1 MTLYAAIFYLLAIV
15 ILTATGLAITRR
27 QPVHAVLYLI
37 VAFLGTAA
45 IFFLLGAPLL
55 AAFVVIVYA
64 GAIMVLVLFVIMML
78 QRSPRELGLL
88 SEWGPATLL
97 GVVFLAVVAA
107 MVFKDPGSGIV
118 LQGAV
123 VKPRDFGHFLFD
135 RYWLAVEIVSV
146 LLLVALVAIIQ
157 LGKRMG
163 ADGDE
168 AESQLNPVRNSNGA
182 LNPGGIILKSM
193 PRCSRWPRGPLAR
206 REQRGIISNGVKEG
220 HQ

>member
-1 MTLYAAIFYLLAIV
+1 MTLYTAIFYLLGIV

-45 IFFLLGAPLL
+45 LFFLLGAPLL

-64 GAIMVLVLFVIMML
+64 GAIMVLFLFVIMMF
-78 QRSPRELGLL
+78 QRSPRELRLL

-97 GVVFLAVVAA
+97 GVVFLAVAAA

-123 VKPRDFGHFLFD
+123 AQPHDFGRFLFD
-135 RYWLAVEIVSV
+135 RYWLAVEIVSI

-157 LGKRMG
+157 LSKRRG
-163 ADGDE
+163 AGGTA
-168 AESQLNPVRNSNGA
+168 AERRVNPAGNSSGVSDPTA
-182 LNPGGIILKSM
+182 Q
-193 PRCSRWPRGPLAR
+193 
-206 REQRGIISNGVKEG
+206 QRSIISNGVKEG
-220 HQ
+220 RQ